1 MRIAMADQLQQHLRP
16 GLVAVGGVAAL
27 LRHRAL
33 GLTKDSALA
42 VRGRAR
48 AYPTFDAAH
57 QAFDDGPPDVAVAAG
72 ARFVVAHDCN
82 PSVDDPITQPCE
94 QIAYPKKSI

>member
-1 MRIAMADQLQQHLRP
+1 MRIAVTDQLQQHLRP

-33 GLTKDSALA
+33 GLAKDGAFT

-57 QAFDDGPPDVAVAAG
+57 QAFDDGPPDVAVARAVA
-72 ARFVVAHDCN
+72 ARFVVAHDCIL
-82 PSVDDPITQPCE
+82 PLTIL
-94 QIAYPKKSI
+94 